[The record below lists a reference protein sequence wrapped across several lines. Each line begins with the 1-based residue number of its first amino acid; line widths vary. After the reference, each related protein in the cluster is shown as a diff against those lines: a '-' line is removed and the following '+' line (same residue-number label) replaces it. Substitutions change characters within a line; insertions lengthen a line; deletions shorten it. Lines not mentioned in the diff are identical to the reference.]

1 MRFRSVQTAKLDRLD
16 RQLEFAQAVTV
27 ALFREVMESA
37 GERLSMLQRA
47 GKTTHTSSDRWRQ
60 EPAPKPR

>member
-1 MRFRSVQTAKLDRLD
+1 MRFRSVQTAEMDRLD
-16 RQLEFAQAVTV
+16 RRLESAHAATV

-47 GKTTHTSSDRWRQ
+47 SKTAHI
-60 EPAPKPR
+60 E